1 MMKSITLNG
10 TKVKIWA
17 TSADARAWVEV
28 ENASKLPFIHPE
40 GIAYMPD
47 MHAGASVSIGA
58 VMPLLGVV
66 VPIAIGS
73 DCGCG
78 MRAVKTN
85 IKASTLTPEVIRKG
99 FMRGTRKVVVVGDEP
114 QKTLQDEE
122 LLPQGWDPAT
132 LPMITK
138 GNGWNKLVRKQLG
151 TLGAGNHF
159 IEFQKDDDD
168 NLWLMIHSG
177 SRGVG
182 GRLFSEYEAIAKDL
196 NKKYFSAVDPE
207 ARLAFLPEGTPEFDA
222 YWHEMEFA
230 LEWARANRKLMM
242 DRILQVIGDICPDM
256 THKEPIDIHHNYAAY
271 EEHFGIKCIVHRKG
285 ATRAGLGEIGII
297 PGSQSSGSFI
307 VEGLGNPDSYES
319 CSHGAGRK
327 MSRTEAVNTIDFDK
341 ECAMMEEKGIIHA
354 IRSRRDLEE
363 AGSAY
368 KNIEEVLENEKDLVK
383 PLVHLSPIAVLKG

>member
-1 MMKSITLNG
+1 MMKSVTLNG
-10 TKVKIWA
+10 TKIKIWA

-85 IKASTLTPEVIRKG
+85 IKASTLTPEVIRKD

-114 QKTLQDEE
+114 QKTLKDEE
-122 LLPQGWDPAT
+122 LLPQGWDPAA

-182 GRLFSEYEAIAKDL
+182 S
-196 NKKYFSAVDPE
+196 
-207 ARLAFLPEGTPEFDA
+207 
-222 YWHEMEFA
+222 
-230 LEWARANRKLMM
+230 
-242 DRILQVIGDICPDM
+242 
-256 THKEPIDIHHNYAAY
+256 
-271 EEHFGIKCIVHRKG
+271 
-285 ATRAGLGEIGII
+285 
-297 PGSQSSGSFI
+297 
-307 VEGLGNPDSYES
+307 
-319 CSHGAGRK
+319 
-327 MSRTEAVNTIDFDK
+327 
-341 ECAMMEEKGIIHA
+341 
-354 IRSRRDLEE
+354 
-363 AGSAY
+363 
-368 KNIEEVLENEKDLVK
+368 
-383 PLVHLSPIAVLKG
+383 